1 LTISVDPRIGAELLG
16 YRIESVLGRGGMSVV
31 YLAED
36 LRLRR
41 RVALKLLAPRLAQDD
56 AFRERFLQ
64 ESQLAASL
72 DHPNVVPI
80 YAAGDAGDELYIA
93 MRYVEGR
100 DLKELLREGPLDKE
114 RAVRICAQVADA
126 LDFAHSRQ
134 LVHRDVKPSN
144 VLLDATEHVYL
155 ADFGLTKRTDD
166 ARALEPGLF
175 GTIDYVAPE
184 QIRGEDV
191 DGRADVY
198 ALGCLLYEC
207 MSGTSPFRRMSDAA
221 TLYAHLEEEPPTL
234 PGLEQVL
241 RKALAKE
248 PDDRYARCGEPIDD
262 ARSALGIAAPK
273 RNRLPFAI
281 ALAGL
286 AVIAAVLLAV
296 FLTGGGGSP
305 PAVGGGRLLRIDAGS
320 NRVTASRALGDGPV
334 AVAAGSG
341 RVWVASYRD
350 GTLWQFEPASG
361 DMVKI
366 PAIGRPFDLTVRD
379 GYVYV
384 AALGP
389 SDFSGNVSQ
398 FAAVGAQHT
407 GGIGGILA
415 CSLTSGAYGIWV
427 GGCPNVQQLS
437 VSANDM
443 RIDATVP
450 IPYPQRLSAGNFR
463 EALAGM
469 ATGDG
474 AVWVVG
480 DANDR
485 RLWRIDPRT
494 RRIVATVALGFP
506 PAKVAAGAGGVWI
519 TDQLRD
525 RVVELDPRTYRLV
538 RSVPVARGPVGV
550 TVGRGSV
557 WVAGAIGHA
566 VTRVDARNGRV
577 VATIPVAAS
586 PQAVAVDGASVW
598 VVGDAR

>member
-1 LTISVDPRIGAELLG
+1 
-16 YRIESVLGRGGMSVV
+16 
-31 YLAED
+31 
-36 LRLRR
+36 
-41 RVALKLLAPRLAQDD
+41 
-56 AFRERFLQ
+56 
-64 ESQLAASL
+64 
-72 DHPNVVPI
+72 VPI
-80 YAAGDAGDELYIA
+80 YAAGEAGDELYIG

-100 DLKELLREGPLDKE
+100 DLKELLREGRLDKE

-166 ARALEPGLF
+166 ARTLEPGLF

-198 ALGCLLYEC
+198 ALGCLLYES
-207 MSGTSPFRRMSDAA
+207 MSGTAPFRRGSDAA

-234 PGLEQVL
+234 PGLEEVL

-248 PDDRYARCGEPIDD
+248 RDDRYATCGELIGD
-262 ARSALGIAAPK
+262 ARSALGIAAPH
-273 RNRLPFAI
+273 RNRLPLAI

-286 AVIAAVLLAV
+286 AVIAAALLAV
-296 FLTGGGGSP
+296 FLTGGSSP
-305 PAVGGGRLLRIDAGS
+305 PAAGVGRLLRIDTGS
-320 NRVTASRALGDGPV
+320 NRVTASHVVGDGPV

-350 GTLWQFEPASG
+350 GTLWQVEPASG
-361 DMVKI
+361 ETVKI
-366 PAIGRPFDLTVRD
+366 PAIGRPFDVTVHG
-379 GYVYV
+379 GYAYV

-398 FAAVGAQHT
+398 FDAVGTQRT
-407 GGIGGILA
+407 GGIGGFLA

-427 GGCPNVQQLS
+427 AGCPNVQQLS
-437 VSANDM
+437 VSGNHM

-474 AVWVVG
+474 AIWVVG

-494 RRIVATVALGFP
+494 RRIVATIALGFP

-525 RVVELDPRTYRLV
+525 RVVELDPRTYRAV

-550 TVGRGSV
+550 TISGGSV

-566 VTRVDARNGRV
+566 VTRIDARNGRV

-586 PQAVAVDGASVW
+586 PQSVAVDGESVW

>member
-1 LTISVDPRIGAELLG
+1 MTVSADPRIGRELLG
-16 YRIESVLGRGGMSVV
+16 YRIERVLGRGGMSVV
-31 YLAED
+31 YVAED
-36 LRLRR
+36 LRLQR
-41 RVALKLLAPRLAQDD
+41 RVALKLLAPRLAEDG

-80 YAAGDAGDELYIA
+80 FAAGEAGDELYIA

-100 DLKELLREGPLDKE
+100 DLKELLRDGPLDKE
-114 RAVRICAQVADA
+114 RAVRVCTQVADA
-126 LDFAHSRQ
+126 LDFAHLRQ

-166 ARALEPGLF
+166 ARTLEPGLF

-184 QIRGEDV
+184 QIRGGDV

-207 MSGTSPFRRMSDAA
+207 LSGTAPFRRGSDAA

-241 RKALAKE
+241 WKALAKD
-248 PDDRYARCGEPIDD
+248 PDDRYMTCGELVDG
-262 ARSALGIAAPK
+262 ARSALGIVAPNH
-273 RNRLPFAI
+273 NRLPLAV

-286 AVIAAVLLAV
+286 AVIAAALLAV
-296 FLTGGGGSP
+296 FLTGGSSP
-305 PAVGGGRLLRIDAGS
+305 PAAGVGRLLGIDTGS
-320 NRVTASRALGDGPV
+320 NRVTASRAIGDGPV

-350 GTLWQFEPASG
+350 GTVWQFDPASG
-361 DMVKI
+361 EAAKI
-366 PAIGRPFDLTVRD
+366 PAVGRPFDVTVRD
-379 GYVYV
+379 GYAYV

-389 SDFSGNVSQ
+389 GQFSGNVSQ
-398 FAAVGAQHT
+398 FDAVGAEHT
-407 GGIGGILA
+407 GGIGILA
-415 CSLTSGAYGIWV
+415 CSVTSGTYGVWV
-427 GGCPNVQQLS
+427 AGCPNVQQLRVS
-437 VSANDM
+437 VNDV
-443 RIDATVP
+443 RIDATVR

-463 EALAGM
+463 EALSGM

-474 AVWVVG
+474 AIWVVG

-494 RRIVATVALGFP
+494 RRIVATIALGFP

-525 RVVELDPRTYRLV
+525 RVVQLDPRTYRVV
-538 RSVPVARGPVGV
+538 RTVAVARGPIGV
-550 TVGRGSV
+550 TVSGGSV

-566 VTRVDARNGRV
+566 VTRIDARTGVV
-577 VATIPVAAS
+577 VATIPVDAS
-586 PQAVAVDGASVW
+586 PQAVAVDAGSAW